1 MCCWF
6 HMYMYITWSNTCI
19 NCVAHQSYW
28 LLYGLTCICI
38 MYMYRD
44 FHILHMHNSTCE
56 SLFSWNYP
64 SKCKA
69 KDNPTACIPSM
80 LLYLTWL
87 NCTAQNSSGSLSLQ
101 RTQLCLLWLLIAS
114 TRVHV
119 RTVLWA
125 DLNNPSSV
133 IRSWWW
139 RQIIKEVLKYCPWL
153 GCRVSEITKEWFRL
167 FMVLLQIYILLYV
180 CTCMKVDC
188 FNAFACACSPI
199 A

>member
-6 HMYMYITWSNTCI
+6 HMYITWSNTCI
-19 NCVAHQSYW
+19 NCVGHQSYW

-38 MYMYRD
+38 MYRD
-44 FHILHMHNSTCE
+44 FYIAHMHTCNSTCE

-69 KDNPTACIPSM
+69 KDNPTNCIPSM

-87 NCTAQNSSGSLSLQ
+87 NCAAQNSSGSLSLQ

-114 TRVHV
+114 THV
-119 RTVLWA
+119 LTVLWA

-153 GCRVSEITKEWFRL
+153 GCRVEWNHERVIQTFHSTITDLYTTVCMYEGWL
-167 FMVLLQIYILLYV
+167 FQCICL
-180 CTCMKVDC
+180 CM
-188 FNAFACACSPI
+188 
-199 A
+199 